1 MKPSLYAPNFVLTK
15 DDIYGCYVF
24 HEIFSGPQR
33 VIRKLDF
40 TNGSNIVIAEDHLL
54 THINTLAAVD
64 FLNAKLTFT
73 YQATAKLYRFLVSTL
88 FVKHPLF
95 ENEPCIPL
103 AVLLHR
109 RHNAETHI
117 SFFRTMKE
125 LIPLLNTPD
134 INLIVCDEGG
144 VTKAVEH
151 ELPEIPT
158 VHVSDATSPRI
169 SSAKLD
175 FLLVSVAKS
184 LAFDHIKMI
193 HLVYFLQ
200 CHFYNEIVKSLLGSC
215 EGDLLIHSKYD
226 SITCATPSL
235 AERVLPEGALE
246 MLDDALSPSEL
257 VAMLSKNPPQVLGSG
272 SDYESCS
279 QNELQLFEGL
289 AHFFI
294 AKDRIE
300 WVKTKGMFLV
310 KGLGGKEYNVRIRS
324 SFLF

>member
-1 MKPSLYAPNFVLTK
+1 
-15 DDIYGCYVF
+15 
-24 HEIFSGPQR
+24 
-33 VIRKLDF
+33 VIRRLDF
-40 TNGSNIVIAEDHLL
+40 TLGSNIVIAEDHLL
-54 THINTLAAVD
+54 NHVNALASTD
-64 FLNAKLTFT
+64 FLDGKLTFT

-95 ENEPCIPL
+95 ENQPCIPV

-109 RHNAETHI
+109 RHNAETHGN
-117 SFFRTMKE
+117 FFRTMKE
-125 LIPLLNTPD
+125 LIPI
-134 INLIVCDEGG
+134 INSPEIDLIVCDETG
-144 VTKAVEH
+144 VTKAVEN

-158 VHVSDATSPRI
+158 VHVSDASGPRI
-169 SSAKLD
+169 SSAKFD

-184 LAFDHIKMI
+184 LSFDHTKMI

-200 CHFYNEIVKSLLGSC
+200 CHFYNEIIRSLVGNC

-226 SITCATPSL
+226 TITCATPSL
-235 AERVLPEGALE
+235 AERVLPEGGLE

-257 VAMLSKNPPQVLGSG
+257 ITMLSKNPPQVLGSG

-300 WVKTKGMFLV
+300 WIKTKGMFSV
-310 KGLGGKEYNVRIRS
+310 KGLGGKDYHVSRCSKINKIFRERIIVYS
-324 SFLF
+324 STRVFF